1 MKTPEPVFAEKFAA
15 AALNWNLDKLY
26 DDITD
31 AKQRYGI
38 TRRKPIT
45 PTEKACLRGLLSGYT
60 PSEIALQLNREPVGL
75 RVDLSRGLYRY
86 IEMLADCPLKDWSKV
101 ASVLAAAGYSNPT
114 QAPQNST
121 PIQPQ
126 PSTDPSCVLPQ
137 QELAVAPQLP
147 RLEDHET
154 RWVGREPLLYRLIQ
168 KLQNHCRIL
177 SLVGIT
183 GVGKSALAIRLA
195 LEPIITQTWPT
206 IRVIRFDA
214 EKNTFEPFAK
224 QILGAQFPQDPTLQ
238 TNPKQLIEPLLDSL
252 RSQPCLL
259 ILDMVEN
266 LLASDHS
273 DSHRFQDPAFT
284 LFFDQLIQA
293 EDIPSRFILTSQDQI
308 PVIAEGRYRGRSHVE
323 HLKGLDPTES
333 LQFFA
338 TWEIVPACDR
348 ETEYLQ
354 HIIQTYEGHPLALQ
368 IIVGEILEFPYCS
381 DISAYWQ
388 DYGQEIVA
396 GELQKQDRV
405 GTPHRE
411 QITLAYYSLSLSD
424 LVKSRIDRT
433 LHRLR
438 ATAPLA
444 YILLCMGSVY
454 RCSVE
459 RAAWLLLIKDS
470 PKESQT
476 SAFQTLQRR
485 CFLEV
490 DPITGQVSY
499 RLHSLIRSVA
509 LQHLTALDSNK
520 SILKSKS
527 ED

>member
-1 MKTPEPVFAEKFAA
+1 MKTPELVFAEKFAA

-31 AKQRYGI
+31 AKQRQGI
-38 TRRKPIT
+38 ARRKPIT

-86 IEMLADCPLKDWSKV
+86 IEMLTNSTLKDWSKV
-101 ASVLAAAGYSNPT
+101 APVLAAAGYSNPT
-114 QAPQNST
+114 QAPQNPT

-126 PSTDPSCVLPQ
+126 ASTDPCCVTPPQ
-137 QELAVAPQLP
+137 APAIAPQP
-147 RLEDHET
+147 PHLEDHET

-177 SLVGIT
+177 SLIGIT

-195 LEPIITQTWPT
+195 LEPTIAQTWST

-214 EKNTFEPFAK
+214 DTNTFAPFAK

-238 TNPKQLIEPLLDSL
+238 PNPKHLIESLLDEL

-266 LLASDHS
+266 LLTSDHS
-273 DSHRFQDPAFT
+273 GNHRFQDPTFT

-293 EDIPSRFILTSQDQI
+293 EDIPSRLILTSQDQI
-308 PVIAEGRYRGRSHVE
+308 PVIAEGRYNGRSHVE

-333 LQFFA
+333 LQLFA
-338 TWEIVPACDR
+338 IWDIVPARDL

-354 HIIQTYEGHPLALQ
+354 RIIQTYEGHPLALQ
-368 IIVGEILEFPYCS
+368 IIAGEILDFPYHS

-396 GELQKQDRV
+396 KEQQKQELAS
-405 GTPHRE
+405 PPPRE

-424 LVKSRIDRT
+424 LVKTRIEHS
-433 LHRLR
+433 LQRLK
-438 ATAPLA
+438 ASAPLA

-459 RAAWLLLIKDS
+459 RAAWLLLIADS
-470 PKESQT
+470 PKEAQL

-485 CFLEV
+485 CLLEG
-490 DPITGQVSY
+490 DRTSGQVTY
-499 RLHSLIRSVA
+499 HLHSLIRSVA
-509 LQHLTALDSNK
+509 LQHLPTLDLDKLS
-520 SILKSKS
+520 
-527 ED
+527 

>member
-1 MKTPEPVFAEKFAA
+1 MKTPELVFAEKFAA
-15 AALNWNLDKLY
+15 AKLNWNLDKLY
-26 DDITD
+26 ADITD
-31 AKQRYGI
+31 AKQRQGI
-38 TRRKPIT
+38 PRRKPIT

-86 IEMLADCPLKDWSKV
+86 IEMLTNCTLKDWSKV
-101 ASVLAAAGYSNPT
+101 PSVLAAAGYSNPT
-114 QAPQNST
+114 QAPQNPT
-121 PIQPQ
+121 PIPPQ
-126 PSTDPSCVLPQ
+126 PSTDPWCVTPPQ
-137 QELAVAPQLP
+137 EQAIAPQPP

-195 LEPIITQTWPT
+195 LEPTITQTWPT

-214 EKNTFEPFAK
+214 DKNTFAPFAK
-224 QILGAQFPQDPTLQ
+224 QILGAQFPQDPTQQ
-238 TNPKQLIEPLLDSL
+238 TNPKQLVELLLDEL

-266 LLASDHS
+266 LLTSDHS
-273 DSHRFQDPAFT
+273 GCHRFQDPAFT
-284 LFFDQLIQA
+284 LFFDQLIQS
-293 EDIPSRFILTSQDQI
+293 EDIPSCLILTSQDQI
-308 PVIAEGRYRGRSHVE
+308 PVMVEGRYGGRSHVE

-333 LQFFA
+333 LQLFVLWDVIP
-338 TWEIVPACDR
+338 TRDS

-354 HIIQTYEGHPLALQ
+354 QLIQTYEGHPLALQ
-368 IIVGEILEFPYCS
+368 IIAGEILDFPYHS

-388 DYGQEIVA
+388 DYGQEIIA
-396 GELQKQDRV
+396 KEQQKQALAS
-405 GTPHRE
+405 PNHYE

-424 LVKSRIDRT
+424 LVKGRIEHS
-433 LHRLR
+433 LQRLK
-438 ATAPLA
+438 ASAPLA

-454 RCSVE
+454 CCSVE
-459 RAAWLLLIKDS
+459 RAAWLLLIADS
-470 PKESQT
+470 PKEAQL

-485 CFLEV
+485 CLLEG
-490 DPITGQVSY
+490 DLATGQVTY
-499 RLHSLIRSVA
+499 HIHSLIRSVA
-509 LQHLTALDSNK
+509 LQHLSTLDTDNLDISLIAF
-520 SILKSKS
+520 S
-527 ED
+527 